1 MIYITTLTIC
11 RDGQNTT
18 VERAQSI
25 PDLTSAAFAAA
36 NGGATVTDARWRDA
50 GDAVRSAGCLLCGR
64 RFGHRH
70 PGVVYKWYRKHDCT
84 KEVPNG

>member
-1 MIYITTLTIC
+1 MIYITTLTTC

-25 PDLTSAAFAAA
+25 PDLTSAALAAA
-36 NGGATVTDARWRDA
+36 NGGATVTEARWRDA

-70 PGVVYKWYRKHDCT
+70 PSMVHKWYREHRCGSV
-84 KEVPNG
+84 EP